1 MTKKTRLLRSAIALT
16 TPAPKSSMVDTLMSS
31 IIEAAR
37 QTAHRKS
44 PHQIEREKHEA
55 RELEIVERSVR
66 AMVEEAGSPV
76 VVEKVEIR
84 YGEVFDVTL
93 LQWRSYGV
101 GGLEKHELRLPR
113 KTYMQVLSD
122 EKIDRMVRG
131 RFARLIGVQA
141 DHAATRGTARLF
153 KPDEVDLSHMEIERP
168 LAAAL
173 RERYGSK
180 AGMVLRRLAIG
191 DRSALY
197 DRGDETIEGRS
208 GSRKQL
214 VENIDVDFA
223 RTRVRGSF
231 TTEAQGVGFVWS
243 KGGLTILEAPLP
255 DVVLTGCTGQRFG
268 SLIEHRL
275 FDGDMRITSQTAVSK
290 QGRAGVALTMKDFM
304 QPMPAQW

>member
-1 MTKKTRLLRSAIALT
+1 MTRKTRLLRSAIALD
-16 TPAPKSSMVDTLMSS
+16 TPAPRSTAVATLMSS
-31 IIEAAR
+31 IVETAR
-37 QTAHRKS
+37 ETMRRKT
-44 PHQIEREKHEA
+44 PQQIEREKHEA
-55 RELEIVERSVR
+55 RELDLVARSVR

-76 VVEKVEIR
+76 IVEKVEMR

-113 KTYMQVLSD
+113 KTYMQVLSP

-131 RFARLIGVQA
+131 RFAKLMKMQA

-153 KPDEVDLSHMEIERP
+153 KPEEVDLSHMEIERP

-173 RERYGSK
+173 LERYGSK
-180 AGMVLRRLAIG
+180 AGMVLRRMAIG

-197 DRGDETIEGRS
+197 ERGDETDGDRRS
-208 GSRKQL
+208 TVKHT
-214 VENIDVDFA
+214 VENIDVDFG
-223 RTRVRGSF
+223 RNKVRGSF
-231 TTEAQGVGFVWS
+231 TTEARGVGFVWS

-255 DVVLTGCTGQRFG
+255 DVVLNGCTGQRFG

-275 FDGDMRITSQTAVSK
+275 FDGDMRITSQTTVSK
-290 QGRAGVALTMKDFM
+290 TGRAGVALTMKDFM
-304 QPMPAQW
+304 QPMPEQW